1 MSGYAFYGSYRDNT
15 SSSEACPV
23 AYLKSR
29 FEFIEGGTF
38 WLSATPS
45 VVGSKAWGN
54 GIENSG
60 YPRICTWALLRD
72 KANGGV
78 FCFAG
83 THLDLN
89 AGLRLPHANN
99 LSGGKVRIEVDKSV
113 ERVGRGRY
121 VLTSG
126 ANLPNADSLEFM
138 LPAWVERA
146 TVEDGEIVIYAKPAP
161 FSLRIR

>member
-89 AGLRLPHANN
+89 AGPRLAGMRLILSSLVEKYGALRATTIP
-99 LSGGKVRIEVDKSV
+99 LSPTCGSLTRTTSPAARCASRSTRAWNASV
-113 ERVGRGRY
+113 EGDM
-121 VLTSG
+121 S
-126 ANLPNADSLEFM
+126 
-138 LPAWVERA
+138 
-146 TVEDGEIVIYAKPAP
+146 
-161 FSLRIR
+161 